1 MPVVEVAPWASP
13 KSGNLADGRDR
24 DAALKGKQ
32 ASPLPA
38 LGAYAQAMM
47 YDSNK

>member
-13 KSGNLADGRDR
+13 KSDNLDDR